1 MKSQSSSWD
10 MDTYLCTKK
19 QTKRQEYREKKMVVR
34 RVRNDCLFG
43 KRNSIPPPSKFE
55 LQVHAA
61 PDSRCLVFVL
71 EGKQSMRKTGEQ
83 GLKL

>member
-1 MKSQSSSWD
+1 MH
-10 MDTYLCTKK
+10 KK
-19 QTKRQEYREKKMVVR
+19 TNEETGVQRKKMVVR
-34 RVRNDCLFG
+34 RVRNDFLFG

-71 EGKQSMRKTGEQ
+71 EGKQSMRKTG
-83 GLKL
+83 